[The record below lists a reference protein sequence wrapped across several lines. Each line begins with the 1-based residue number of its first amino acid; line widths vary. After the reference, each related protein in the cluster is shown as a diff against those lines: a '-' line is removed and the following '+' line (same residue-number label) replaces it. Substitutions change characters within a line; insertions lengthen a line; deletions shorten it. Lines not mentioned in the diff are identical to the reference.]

1 MATAFHPIRLL
12 SFCSYLLPPG
22 AFRLIE
28 TPQKHC
34 CVYSN
39 RQMGAKEP
47 KERHSCFFRP
57 CLVNSSVTEPFNN
70 GEEITQWK
78 KKAAAA
84 PIQFGPHVRPLIQ
97 RNCLEKKAQP
107 SFLSFFFPLPSHFC
121 GKLFSPLF
129 PINFAGISSRFALI
143 PPPFRPLPPPKGI
156 VCAVQAVQAV
166 NCLHCCV

>member
-12 SFCSYLLPPG
+12 SFCSYLLPHG

-47 KERHSCFFRP
+47 KGRHSCFFRP

-97 RNCLEKKAQP
+97 RTVWKRRHNPP
-107 SFLSFFFPLPSHFC
+107 SFLFSFPSPLTSVQNWFLPFFPLISQKFSYDSREFRPHSAH
-121 GKLFSPLF
+121 SPLQR
-129 PINFAGISSRFALI
+129 G
-143 PPPFRPLPPPKGI
+143 
-156 VCAVQAVQAV
+156 
-166 NCLHCCV
+166 